1 MNCLPVFAVA
11 LVCFSGSA
19 FAKETRFWNL
29 TASTAKSL
37 ELAPAGTQ
45 AFGPNQ
51 CLNDPDREVEHDERV
66 KVTGIAPGAYDARL
80 TLADGRKC
88 LVRNVQVE
96 AGKVFSIEDKDL
108 TDCTK

>member
-1 MNCLPVFAVA
+1 MNRLPVFAVA
-11 LVCFSGSA
+11 LVCLCGPA
-19 FAKETRFWNL
+19 AAKDTRFWNL
-29 TASTAKSL
+29 TSSTAKSL

-66 KVTGIAPGAYDARL
+66 KVTGLAPGAYDARL

-96 AGKVFSIEDKDL
+96 AGKVFSIEDKEL